1 MTEPG
6 VDPHTLT
13 PEQRR
18 ALLAYLGQ
26 FVTEHKKRRMR
37 EVLPWRTR
45 YVTLVLEDIYQ
56 PQNASATLRTAE
68 LLGVQDV
75 YILENWN
82 EYRLN
87 PDVTLGANKWLDLH
101 RYRTPEVNNTA
112 RAMHDLRARGY
123 RLVATSPH
131 RSGYSPDTIPLDRP
145 LAFFFG
151 NELEGLSAQVLE
163 GADLTLRLP
172 MFGFTESYNISVS
185 VAITLYTVI
194 RRLHRSRFPWRLSPE
209 EREAILITWYRRAIG
224 KHWRTIE
231 RAFWAQQ
238 GAPSP

>member
-1 MTEPG
+1 M
-6 VDPHTLT
+6 
-13 PEQRR
+13 Q
-18 ALLAYLGQ
+18 
-26 FVTEHKKRRMR
+26 

-68 LLGVQDV
+68 LLGVQEV

-101 RYRTPEVNNTA
+101 RYRAADSNNTE
-112 RAMHDLRARGY
+112 RAMHDLRRRGY

-131 RSGYSPDTIPLDRP
+131 RPGYSPETIPLDRP

-151 NELEGLSAQVLE
+151 NELKGLSEYALE
-163 GADLTLRLP
+163 HADLYLRLP

-185 VAITLYTVI
+185 VALTLYPVI
-194 RRLHRSRFPWRLSPE
+194 RRLHRSWYPWRLSPE
-209 EREAILITWYRRAIG
+209 EREAILVTWYRRAIG

-231 RAFWAQQ
+231 AAFWAQYTREQ
-238 GAPSP
+238 PQDPSSALDQTKSQ